1 MCHFSSLSNAQFHY
15 PFEWLF
21 VLRLCVQ
28 QVELSFKTGEVIL
41 VYGEMDEDG
50 FFMGE
55 LDGVRGLVPSN
66 FLTEAPEQ
74 YNNPVGCGPSGTQQR
89 GGVAAGVGVGGA
101 ANRGGRAPGPGARG
115 PPPPPRDGMIV
126 GGPGG
131 QMSVGGP
138 MGQMGQMGPN
148 NGGPLSQMNQQ
159 QQQQQR
165 GGPGGM
171 RKGNCVLFDFISP
184 PLLDRL

>member
-1 MCHFSSLSNAQFHY
+1 MVF
-15 PFEWLF
+15 
-21 VLRLCVQ
+21 Q

-74 YNNPVGCGPSGTQQR
+74 YNNQ
-89 GGVAAGVGVGGA
+89 A
-101 ANRGGRAPGPGARG
+101 
-115 PPPPPRDGMIV
+115 
-126 GGPGG
+126 
-131 QMSVGGP
+131 
-138 MGQMGQMGPN
+138 
-148 NGGPLSQMNQQ
+148 
-159 QQQQQR
+159 

-171 RKGNCVLFDFISP
+171 NSAQRNVAGRGRGGPGPGGEISNLSTHMISQCHLKKNLFSAANTDNRNVKF
-184 PLLDRL
+184 